1 MKTIKKNERN
11 IQWVIKVKKI
21 KEMFVKMFNDKLE
34 L

>member
-21 KEMFVKMFNDKLE
+21 KEIFVKMFNNKLE

>member
-21 KEMFVKMFNDKLE
+21 KEIFVKMFNNKLQ